1 MPKQSGM
8 RIRRARRACTAS
20 LAALATLAAGFVVV
34 PEAAGAVNIV
44 TIPKT
49 IPADCSRD
57 VTADLLAWIK
67 TVPDVST
74 VRFVRNG
81 CYRVDGTIVVRKRTR
96 LVFEG
101 NHATFRAFTDGSELV
116 DPSKIRTRSM
126 WNFQASSHI
135 TLRNAVV
142 IGANPS
148 AGLHDAAY
156 RPKFEAQHAYLVQN
170 SQTVVLDR
178 VEAYDVYGDFVYVG
192 TNSRNVTV
200 RDSKFARNGRQGWTI
215 NGTNILFERNS
226 ITDTRRATIDM
237 EPALPTWVARN
248 VTVRNNTVG
257 RGRLY
262 FLASVG
268 AGATID
274 NIRIENN
281 RLIGRDMKIFVDPPK
296 GTRSRY
302 RIIGNTADK
311 AVSQS
316 GGAAFMFRDIVDLLI
331 RNNVVPVQAGRGI
344 SGVSI
349 GNCSGVKITDN
360 QFIRA
365 VAPVTDVGLN
375 VNVRQA
381 RNAIGYPL
389 KVAPASTVPGPTPV
403 R

>member
-1 MPKQSGM
+1 MP
-8 RIRRARRACTAS
+8 IPRARRARTAS
-20 LAALATLAAGFVVV
+20 FAALAVLAAAVVAV
-34 PEAAGAVNIV
+34 PEAAGAAVNVV
-44 TIPKT
+44 TIPPT
-49 IPADCSRD
+49 ISADCSRD
-57 VTADLLAWIK
+57 VTADLLAWFK
-67 TVPDVST
+67 TVPDGST
-74 VRFVRNG
+74 LRFARNG
-81 CYRVDGTIVVRKRTR
+81 CYRVDGSLVVRNRNR

-101 NHATFRAFTDGSELV
+101 NHATFRAFTDGSELI
-116 DPSKIRTRSM
+116 DAQKIRTRSM
-126 WNFQASSHI
+126 WDLQNSSYI
-135 TLRNAVV
+135 TLRNTVV
-142 IGANPS
+142 IGANPQ

-156 RPKFEAQHAYLVQN
+156 RPKFEAQHGFVVHNVQ
-170 SQTVVLDR
+170 TAVLDR

-215 NGTNILFERNS
+215 NGTNVLFERNS

-248 VTVRNNTVG
+248 VTIRNNTVG

-281 RLIGRDMKIFVDPPK
+281 KLVGRDMKIFVDPPK

-316 GGAAFMFRDIVDLLI
+316 GGGAFMFRDIVDLQI
-331 RNNVVPVQAGRGI
+331 RNNVVPVQGGRGI

-349 GNCSGVKITDN
+349 GNCSGVVITDN
-360 QFIRA
+360 QFVRA
-365 VAPVTDVGLN
+365 VAPVRDFGLN

-381 RNAIGYPL
+381 RNSIGYPL
-389 KVAPASTVPGPTPV
+389 TVAPASTVPGPTPIP
-403 R
+403 